1 MIHNSLFNKYIM
13 ISIRVL
19 IFIFTCFII
28 SIISSCSFSIYSI
41 SSLIDLLGSEYS
53 NVREDAVVA
62 LGNKGPKAKESIPF
76 LINALNDEDSD
87 VRCAVVTSLAK
98 IDPKGEK
105 CLNFL
110 INSLKDKG
118 RSVPFYTIDALEKI
132 ALSTPTNSTKERTI
146 LKELEVI
153 IKSNSDLYDTYDKGA
168 ARDAVRKIQIK
179 ILKTTTKFAD
189 NQTELLKPSIDNQPP
204 QIIITSKGFSK
215 KLVMTK
221 MKKITV
227 SGTVNDDSGVAEVLI
242 NNKEAALDGNGNFS
256 ADIFLKIGINQI
268 LIKAMDIYE
277 NKIVKNYSIER
288 VPTQKVK
295 ISKNTIFNVQGK
307 YYALIIGINNYKH
320 LKQLETAVED
330 SIAVAKALEDYG
342 FTITMLTQGATRNK
356 IMKEMN
362 RLRHNLNH
370 RDKLLVYYAGHG
382 FFNKN
387 TEKAYWLPI
396 DAEPNDTTNWIIA
409 DSITSSIKSIPAKHI
424 LIVSDSCYSGT
435 LSRKVT
441 VDLSANNSRFNY
453 INKMLNKKARVL
465 IASGGSEP
473 VVDNNGSGHS
483 VFAEAFITA
492 LNCIDK
498 YVFTAEELFV
508 NQLKEPVAGNAFQTP
523 EYKMIRDSGHNGG
536 DFVFI
541 RKRN

>member
-1 MIHNSLFNKYIM
+1 M